1 MALPAQ
7 SFAGVTPEHFASLMS
22 EVTKE
27 TGLAVSGN
35 SGTASKSGFTVS
47 WNYDPSVGV
56 LTMQVLDKP
65 WIVPA
70 SVCQSKIQELV
81 EGQ

>member
-7 SFAGVTPEHFASLMS
+7 SFAGVTPEHFASIMA
-22 EVTKE
+22 EVAKD

-35 SGTASKSGFTVS
+35 SGTASKSGFIVS
-47 WNYDPSVGV
+47 WSYDPEVGV

-70 SVCQSKIQELV
+70 STVQSKIQELV
-81 EGQ
+81 QGN